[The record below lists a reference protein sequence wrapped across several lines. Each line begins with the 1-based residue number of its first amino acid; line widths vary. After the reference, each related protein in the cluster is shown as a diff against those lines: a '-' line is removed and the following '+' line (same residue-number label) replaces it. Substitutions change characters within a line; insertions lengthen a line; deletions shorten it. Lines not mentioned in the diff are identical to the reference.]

1 MSKKF
6 VLVLS
11 LVVLIGAGDA
21 LGEMVGYWKLDEG
34 GGTKALDS
42 SGKGND
48 GTITNKPTWIAG
60 LNGGALEFH
69 GLGVSGGG
77 GDYITVPHKASLDIT
92 GATSIALWIKPGAD
106 DPEGKATTTAPMAK
120 ALSTASPSWSF
131 QVRYGWGGAPK
142 PFMAFTFNT
151 SPRAWAFVD
160 RKLTRNEWCHIACSY
175 DGKTLKAYLNGE
187 QTDSTSMGAI
197 TSSPTPVLI
206 GTDGWGCDWIGAIDD
221 VRIYN
226 HGVSESEIKQAMAVE
241 PIMTAYAPTPRNGE
255 MISVT
260 KTTLKWQ
267 AGDKAVAHEV
277 YFGESFDQIS
287 TATTADTAVFFGRQT
302 KAEFAVGAAGNP
314 IPTALVAGKTYYW
327 RVDEINGDQI
337 WKGDVWAFQLQP
349 LTAWKPFPVDG
360 MKYVD
365 PNQDL
370 SWQAGMGAIF
380 GTVYIG
386 QTLDE
391 INGPT
396 AVGML
401 TSSTPLDPGTLALDT
416 TYYWRVDEFAFPP
429 GVTYKG
435 PVWSFTT
442 RGAGGGAKA
451 EYFKSMDLSG
461 TPVLTRVEGTINV
474 NSAGE
479 VVAGLSDNLSARW
492 TANLEAPFTE
502 TYSLITT
509 SDDGVRLWLDGR
521 LLIDNWT
528 DHSTVDNSASANLVA
543 GQVYCLV
550 MEWYDNTS
558 SAVAQLSWESQT
570 LARQII
576 PQGWLQLPVRAGC
589 MYPAN
594 GGVNVP
600 QTPALRWVAGDQAA
614 SQELYFGEDKDAVT
628 TGTTPTASLGADE
641 TTYDP
646 GALDWGKTYYW
657 RVDEVNAATADSP
670 WKGVTWSF
678 TTANFLLVDDF
689 EAYTDEVGE
698 RVFQTWLDGFGY
710 TDPQVV
716 PGNGTNATVGYMNA
730 PFAER
735 TIVHSGFQAMPMD
748 YNNVISPYYSEAE
761 RTWTAPQNW
770 TIKGMNTLVLFVR
783 GAGSNGA
790 GQLYVA
796 VQDNAG
802 HVGVV
807 NHPDPAAVKATQWL
821 EWKVPLSQ
829 LGSAGVSVTGVKKMY
844 IGVGDRKNP
853 KAGGAGSLYIDDIRV
868 IKSE

>member
-1 MSKKF
+1 MTKKF

-11 LVVLIGAGDA
+11 LVVLMGAGDA
-21 LGEMVGYWKLDEG
+21 LGELVGYWKLDEG
-34 GGTKALDS
+34 GGTRILDS

-48 GTITNKPTWIAG
+48 GTIFNKPTWIAG
-60 LNGGALEFH
+60 VNGGALEFH
-69 GLGVSGGG
+69 GLGVAGGG
-77 GDYITVPHKASLDIT
+77 GDYISVPHKASLDIT

-120 ALSTASPSWSF
+120 ALSTASVSWSF
-131 QVRYGWGGAPK
+131 QVRYGWGGAPQ

-151 SPRAWAFVD
+151 SPRAWAFVGK
-160 RKLTRNEWCHIACSY
+160 KLTRDEWCHIACSY
-175 DGKTLKAYLNGE
+175 DGKTLKAYLNGA
-187 QTDSTSMGAI
+187 QTDSTPMGAI

-226 HGVSESEIKQAMAVE
+226 HGISESEIQQAMAVE
-241 PIMTAYAPTPRNGE
+241 PILTAYAPSPRNGE
-255 MISVT
+255 MITTT
-260 KTTLKWQ
+260 KATLKWQ
-267 AGDKAVAHEV
+267 PGDKALAHEV

-287 TATTADTAVFFGRQT
+287 AATTADTAVFFGRQT

-314 IPTALVAGKTYYW
+314 VPTALVPGKTYYW

-337 WKGDVWAFQLQP
+337 WKGDVWAFQVQP
-349 LTAWKPFPVDG
+349 LTAWKPFPADG

-365 PNQDL
+365 PDQDL
-370 SWQAGMGAIF
+370 SWEKGMGAIF

-386 QTLDE
+386 QTFDDVS
-391 INGPT
+391 T
-396 AVGML
+396 ATMGGMMSAG
-401 TSSTPLDPGTLALDT
+401 TSFEPGTLALDT

-442 RGAGGGAKA
+442 RGSGGGAKA
-451 EYFKSMDLSG
+451 QYFQGMALAG
-461 TPVLTRVEGTINV
+461 APVLTRVEGTINV

-479 VVAGLSDNLSARW
+479 VVAGLSDDLSARW

-528 DHSTVDNSASANLVA
+528 DHSAVDNSASVDLVA

-550 MEWYDNTS
+550 MEWYDNTAN
-558 SAVAQLSWESQT
+558 AVAQLSWESQT

-594 GGVNVP
+594 AGVNVP
-600 QTPALRWVAGDQAA
+600 QTPTLRWVAGDQAA

-646 GALDWGKTYYW
+646 GALEWGKTYYW
-657 RVDEVNAATADSP
+657 RVDEVNAAEADSP

-716 PGNGTNATVGYMNA
+716 PGNGTNATVGYMNP

-735 TIVHSGFQAMPMD
+735 TVVHSTSP
-748 YNNVISPYYSEAE
+748 ISLHSSIFAKV
-761 RTWTAPQNW
+761 TA
-770 TIKGMNTLVLFVR
+770 KSKLAHR
-783 GAGSNGA
+783 
-790 GQLYVA
+790 QLKR
-796 VQDNAG
+796 N
-802 HVGVV
+802 
-807 NHPDPAAVKATQWL
+807 L
-821 EWKVPLSQ
+821 
-829 LGSAGVSVTGVKKMY
+829 
-844 IGVGDRKNP
+844 
-853 KAGGAGSLYIDDIRV
+853 
-868 IKSE
+868 